1 MIKVYDAA
9 HLIDAQRVCDQ
20 LRAGGIRA
28 EIRGGLL
35 TGGLGELGV
44 ESLVS
49 VWICE
54 ERHYSRARE
63 LIHELE
69 KDLRTPS
76 VTLFCPGCQEPVE
89 GHFSH
94 CWNCNARLPH
104 N

>member
-9 HLIDAQRVCDQ
+9 HLIDAQRICDQ

-44 ESLVS
+44 ENLVS
-49 VWICE
+49 VWIYE

-63 LIHELE
+63 LIHSLE
-69 KDLRTPS
+69 EDLRTYPPI
-76 VTLFCPGCQEPVE
+76 LFCPECQEPVE

-104 N
+104 D